1 MQETTT
7 ATTKPMDLIFWEHSV
22 TKEVY
27 TNDGRLMGTLKG
39 ILVDP
44 VAWTIP
50 QLVIEVNKD
59 VLEELNLK
67 KHMFSTVLVS
77 MPSSYAMGAS
87 DVMQLNTN
95 LAAIKGVIKIYE
107 IKKT

>member
-7 ATTKPMDLIFWEHSV
+7 ATTKPMELIYWEHSV
-22 TKEVY
+22 TREVY
-27 TNDGRLMGTLKG
+27 TDDGRLVGTLKG

-59 VLEELNLK
+59 DLEGLNLK
-67 KHMFSTVLVS
+67 KHMFGTVMVS
-77 MPSSYAMGAS
+77 IPSSIVRSAS
-87 DVMQLNTN
+87 DVVQLNTN
-95 LAAIKGVIKIYE
+95 LAAMRDVIKIYE